1 MTDTDIEGDQA
12 DRADEV
18 EPGLLVDDADGD
30 YVYLPPER
38 SALRRAVY
46 LIGGGLAVLLVL
58 AALGG
63 WWALRQ
69 IDPAGDP
76 GDAVVLTVPTGSS
89 TAQIGT
95 LLQNQGV
102 ISSAGVFQYYVKFKG
117 AGPFKAGEYD
127 GLYQR
132 DSMDNVVNRLK
143 KGPLPPRTRELVI
156 PEGLTVAETGA
167 RILATFPEM
176 NATDLDTA
184 LQSVRSKYEPADS
197 TSLEGMLFPA
207 TYQVLESDAVDEQQ
221 VVQQMVTKFEQV
233 AADIGLDQ
241 SPERIGLTPYQTITA
256 ASLVEREAKLATD
269 RPKIARVVFNRLA
282 ADQRLEVDASLE
294 YALGVKGSGLTA
306 SQLKTDSP
314 FNLRQVS
321 GLPPT
326 PIASPGK
333 DSLQAV
339 LNPEAGDWLYYVLAD
354 KDGGH
359 YFTANYNDFVKAKKR
374 AQQQGLLG
382 G

>member
-1 MTDTDIEGDQA
+1 VTDIDIEGEQA
-12 DRADEV
+12 DRAD
-18 EPGLLVDDADGD
+18 DASDLPDGD

-38 SALRRAVY
+38 STLRRAVY
-46 LIGGGLAVLLVL
+46 LLGTVLAFVLVL
-58 AALGG
+58 TALGG
-63 WWALRQ
+63 WWAMRQ
-69 IDPAGDP
+69 IDPPGDRGDP
-76 GDAVVLTVPTGSS
+76 VVLTVPTGSS
-89 TAQIGT
+89 TAQIAT

-102 ISSAGVFQYYVKFKG
+102 ISSSGVFQYYVKFKG

-132 DSMDNVVNRLK
+132 DSMDSVVNRLK
-143 KGPLPPRTRELVI
+143 QGPLPPKTRELVI
-156 PEGLTVAETGA
+156 PEGLTVAEIKA
-167 RILATFPEM
+167 RILTTFPEM
-176 NATDLDTA
+176 NAAELDTA

-197 TSLEGMLFPA
+197 TNLEGLLFPA

-233 AADIGLDQ
+233 ATEIGLDQ
-241 SPERIGLTPYQTITA
+241 SQDKVGLTPYEAITA
-256 ASLVEREAKLATD
+256 ASLIEREAKLAAD
-269 RPKIARVVFNRLA
+269 RPKIARVILNRLA
-282 ADQRLEVDASLE
+282 AGQRLEVDAALE
-294 YALGVKGSGLTA
+294 YALGVKGTALTA

-314 FNLRQVS
+314 YNLRQVG

-339 LNPEAGDWLYYVLAD
+339 LAPEAGDWLYYVLAD

-359 YFTANYNDFVKAKKR
+359 YFTANYNDFLKAKKR